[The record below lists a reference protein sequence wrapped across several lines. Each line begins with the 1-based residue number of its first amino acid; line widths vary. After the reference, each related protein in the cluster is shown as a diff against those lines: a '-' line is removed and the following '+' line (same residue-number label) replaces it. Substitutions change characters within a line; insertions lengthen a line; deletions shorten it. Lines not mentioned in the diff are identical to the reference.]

1 MKSFAFGVLHHV
13 LPGRVFMLVVLGGGI
28 SIGPVQGQTMSFF
41 RQFETP
47 GIDRASAVVADAS
60 GIYVI
65 GNRPG
70 HPFFDGSAG
79 VRKYDFHG
87 DELWT
92 QEFTVSVPGEVQLFR
107 AAADST
113 GVYVVGFT
121 RATSGAITGQFVRK
135 YSAEGEELWTRQLDF
150 FPSGG
155 VTADTSGVYVAGR
168 DFPPDSSFLRKYSP
182 DGAELWTIRFGDPNN
197 HYSPHRMAVDASGVY
212 VVGMHYPSG
221 PFARKWDPNGSEL
234 WSRQLDTSDAFIVAA
249 ADPTGFYVVGD
260 LGGSPFL
267 RRYDAG
273 GNELWTRQVA
283 TAYAVYPSDVA
294 ADATGVYI
302 SGTTSLARPA
312 LPGQCRSGSG
322 SDSFVRK
329 YDPDGGEVWTREF
342 GTADAAWASSVA
354 VDASGVYVVGR
365 NGTAQVEQSFY
376 LGIFSTE
383 TSTDSAFLAKFDK
396 SPAVVPESGPYIFP
410 DCVVNAASYVGGG
423 VAPGEIVTIFGSAMG
438 PSELVPFQNVIEEDN
453 GTYRL
458 ATLLADVRV
467 LFDGLPAPLLYV
479 SDKQSGAIVPYAV
492 AGRSAID
499 VQVEYRGV
507 LSDAVT
513 VPVLPSRPGIFS
525 LDASGHGQGAILN
538 EDGSLNS
545 PSNPALRGS
554 VITIYGTGGG
564 ETAPGIVDGEVFFY
578 NIPPTTSS
586 PVSVFFN
593 LNSDYDI
600 PKRGEVL
607 YAGGVAGSVAGLL
620 QVNVRVP
627 LDIAVTGDAVP
638 FALIIGPHWTVFQV
652 TLALR

>member
-1 MKSFAFGVLHHV
+1 MLLAFGV
-13 LPGRVFMLVVLGGGI
+13 GI

-41 RQFETP
+41 HQFDTM
-47 GIDRASAVVADAS
+47 GMDRATAVAADGS
-60 GIYVI
+60 GVYVT
-65 GNRPG
+65 GNRG
-70 HPFFDGSAG
+70 FSQGGA
-79 VRKYDFHG
+79 VRKYDSQG
-87 DELWT
+87 NELWT
-92 QEFTVSVPGEVQLFR
+92 QEFNVAARSVHFLG
-107 AAADST
+107 AAADGT
-113 GVYVVGFT
+113 GVYVAGYMRPVPLGDV
-121 RATSGAITGQFVRK
+121 TGQFVRK
-135 YSAEGEELWTRQLDF
+135 YSADGNQLWTSQLDF
-150 FPSGG
+150 FPMGG
-155 VTADTSGVYVAGR
+155 VTVDASGVYVAGR
-168 DFPPDSSFLRKYSP
+168 DNPPNASYLRKYSP
-182 DGAELWTIRFGDPNN
+182 DGAQLWTRRFGEPND
-197 HYSPHRMAVDASGVY
+197 HYNPHGIAADATGVY
-212 VVGMHYPSG
+212 MVGMRFQDG
-221 PFARKWDPNGSEL
+221 LFPFARKWDPNGSEL
-234 WSRQLDTSDAFIVAA
+234 WSRQLDTVDAFIVAA

-273 GNELWTRQVA
+273 GTELWSRQVA
-283 TAYAVYPSDVA
+283 TAYALYPSDVA

-365 NGTAQVEQSFY
+365 NGTAQVEESFY
-376 LGIFSTE
+376 LGIFPTE

-607 YAGGVAGSVAGLL
+607 YAGGIAGSVAGLL

-627 LDIAVTGDAVP
+627 LDIVTGDAVP

-652 TLALR
+652 TVAMR